1 MTTTDQQQRIR
12 ELITILN
19 DLDYHYYTLDNPKV
33 TDSEYDRLYD
43 ELRTLEQETGLTYPD
58 SPTHRVGGVTI
69 DTFPEHKH
77 LARLWSLDKA
87 QNTDELRDW
96 DKRVRKL
103 IDDHNTKNPDDPLP
117 EPEYILEQKFDGLTI
132 NLTYQNGQLTQ
143 AATRGRGII
152 GESVLPQV
160 KTIRSIPLSI
170 DFQGLIEVQGEAIM
184 PLSVLAKYNEE
195 ATQTGAELLKNA
207 RNAAS
212 GAIRQKNVALTAKR
226 NLDAYLYGIGYYEGI
241 DFTTHEDIVRFLR
254 ENKIKTSP
262 YSQKFSS
269 IDDVMKEIERFDQ
282 EEHPHLDY
290 LIDGM
295 VIKLND
301 LRTRRALGYT
311 DKFPRWAVAF
321 KFEAEEYSTVL
332 RSVEWDVGRTGKLT
346 PTALLD
352 PVDIGGVTV
361 QRATLNNWGDIQ
373 RKGVDLGCRVA
384 IRRSNDVIPE
394 VLYKLEDDSLETKPI
409 AKPEHCPSCG
419 SDLVEKGA
427 HIFCPNVD
435 GCETQVVNRISH
447 FASRGGMD
455 IETFSIKTAEQ
466 LFTSLGISD
475 PADLYDRDKV
485 NLTELLKLPRWGE
498 KKAQNLLD
506 ALEKSKSKD
515 LASFLNAIGIPNT
528 GARMTRD
535 LAETFGSLEA
545 VRRAEFDALVA
556 IPGFGEIVAQS
567 IVDFFQTPR
576 INESIDRML
585 ALGVNPT
592 FEAPVIA
599 ETAEESD
606 FFGKTVVL
614 TGTLTE
620 MGRSEAKAKL
630 EALGAKVTGSVSKKT
645 DFVIAGEEAGSKLD
659 KARELGVAVL
669 TEAEFLEKIGGMGE

>member
-1 MTTTDQQQRIR
+1 MTTTQQEQRMR
-12 ELITILN
+12 ELIAL
-19 DLDYHYYTLDNPKV
+19 LSEYDYHYYTLDKPKV
-33 TDSEYDRLYD
+33 TDADYDRLYD
-43 ELRTLEQETGLTYPD
+43 ELRALEAETGLTYED

-69 DTFPEHKH
+69 ESFPEHKH

-87 QNTDELRDW
+87 QSREELQEW

-103 IDDHNTKNPDDPLP
+103 IDDYNAKNPDAEPLP
-117 EPEYILEQKFDGLTI
+117 EPAYILEQKFDGLTI
-132 NLTYQNGQLTQ
+132 NLTYRDGLLVQ
-143 AATRGRGII
+143 AATRGRGVV

-160 KTIRSIPLSI
+160 KTIRSIPLSL

-184 PLSVLAKYNEE
+184 PLSVLEQYNQE
-195 ATQTGAELLKNA
+195 ALQTGAELLKNA

-212 GAIRQKNVALTAKR
+212 GAIRQKNVSLTAKR

-241 DFTTHEDIVRFLR
+241 EFETHEGILDFLR
-254 ENKIKTSP
+254 ANKIKTSP
-262 YSQKFSS
+262 YSQKFATLEDL
-269 IDDVMKEIERFDQ
+269 IAEIERFDR
-282 EEHPHLDY
+282 EERANLDY

-301 LRTRRALGYT
+301 LRTRSVLGYT

-321 KFEAEEYSTVL
+321 KFEAEEYSTIL
-332 RSVEWDVGRTGKLT
+332 NEVEWDVGRTGKIT

-361 QRATLNNWGDIQ
+361 QRATLNNWGDIR
-373 RKGVDLGCRVA
+373 RKGVDIGCRVA

-394 VLYKLEDDSLETKPI
+394 VLFKLDDDSLQTRPIEKP
-409 AKPEHCPSCG
+409 AECPSCG
-419 SDLVEKGA
+419 HELVEKGA
-427 HIFCPNVD
+427 HLFCPNVD

-466 LFTSLGISD
+466 LFAELGVND
-475 PADLYDRDKV
+475 PADLYDREKV
-485 NLTELLKLPRWGE
+485 NKEKLLTLPRWGE

-506 ALEKSKSKD
+506 AIEKSKSKD
-515 LASFLNAIGIPNT
+515 LASFLNAVGIPNT

-535 LAETFGSLEA
+535 LAETFGSLEK
-545 VRRAEFDALVA
+545 VRQATFDELVA
-556 IPGFGEIVAQS
+556 IPGFGDIVAQS
-567 IVDFFQTPR
+567 IVDYFQTER

-585 ALGVNPT
+585 AAGVQPT
-592 FEAPVIA
+592 YEAPEVA
-599 ETAEESD
+599 EAAEESE

-614 TGTLTE
+614 TGTLSV

-630 EALGAKVTGSVSKKT
+630 EAFGAKVTGSVSKKT
-645 DFVIAGEEAGSKLD
+645 DFVVAGEEAGSKLE
-659 KARELGVAVL
+659 KARELGVTVL
-669 TEAEFLEKIGGMGE
+669 TEAEFLAKIGEEA